1 MKNVYVLIAGSGQAR
16 TAEVQPGS
24 TAGDILRG
32 LGLPDYLLS
41 KTPSGEFFAN
51 TESIYEKVSDGQKVF
66 ASTKA
71 DVGGRLLDRL
81 IEPIFQ
87 RFPIFSATRPTIPLR
102 TTRTGDPVRVA
113 PVPRP
118 YWQDAG
124 WVRNGNFYRGCYQT
138 AFGAYEGSI
147 EQRSPSEF
155 AFSILRPPQE
165 VLGSS
170 HGRCFN
176 PRRRGWF
183 EIHMSRRARD
193 ISSGIIAVERLI
205 AECFR
210 NGGQ

>member
-16 TAEVQPGS
+16 TTEVQPGA
-24 TAGDILRG
+24 TAGDVLRD
-32 LGLPDYLLS
+32 LGLPDYLLG

-51 TESIYEKVSDGQKVF
+51 TESIYEKVSDGQKIF

-71 DVGGRLLDRL
+71 DVGSRLLDRL
-81 IEPIFQ
+81 IEPIVQ

-102 TTRTGDPVRVA
+102 STRTGNPVRVA

-124 WVRNGNFYRGCYQT
+124 WSRSGNFYRGNYQT
-138 AFGAYEGSI
+138 PYGVYQGSI
-147 EQRSPSEF
+147 EHRSPSEF
-155 AFSILRPPQE
+155 VFSILRPPQE

-170 HGRCFN
+170 HGLCFN

-183 EIHMSRRARD
+183 EVHMSTRPKDA
-193 ISSGIIAVERLI
+193 SSGIIAIERLI

-210 NGGQ
+210 NGGR